1 MQEYTIIFR
10 DGFAKGLRA
19 TTRAPKN
26 SQALVLSEGA
36 VPEDGLLRSLEELS
50 SFGSALG
57 ESWPFPQV
65 FNLKT
70 MTLVATQTELF
81 SYELGVLTSLI
92 AGLPVGSTWTVADY
106 WPYIVATN
114 GACMVVRN
122 PHSAVWDI
130 YTEGLIPACR
140 CVADLNGQ
148 LILGGLIEAGYE

>member
-19 TTRAPKN
+19 ATRSPKN
-26 SQALVLSEGA
+26 AQTLVLSEGA
-36 VPEDGLLRSLEELS
+36 VPEDGVLRALEEINT
-50 SFGSALG
+50 FGHTLAAA
-57 ESWPFPQV
+57 WPFPQV

-114 GACMVVRN
+114 GAVMVTRN
-122 PHSAVWDI
+122 PQSGVWAI
-130 YTEGLIPACR
+130 YDEGRIPACR
-140 CVADLNGQ
+140 CLADLNGQ
-148 LILGGLIEAGYE
+148 LILGGIMEAGYA